1 MSKHHFRDAP
11 EHGGSTLK
19 STVPV
24 LIAWFLFAA
33 PALCA
38 DPGAALRQRYLG
50 PDGLPNETAYLQAEG
65 VAAAPETETY
75 AWQTVFKLT
84 YLTEDLKRLD
94 HADPIATDCY
104 LIRTHSYA
112 APYRAAPVWD
122 GRVYQ
127 KDDDLVVAAY
137 SDSCERVVGH
147 VNADGE
153 VVTSAPGNARIPL
166 LRFKDLNYN
175 PFTGQLWR
183 REPGGIIVGKDYFYL
198 PFPLVTPRGE
208 PVRCTFD
215 IVRQEGP
222 RFALIA
228 RSGDKQT
235 VLVTCA
241 VSDETILSKSDG
253 YAPKLGPGCVMAT
266 ANPTTVLEVQGTIAD
281 DALHLRGAPI
291 VLTNDLAGAAPAPV
305 RPQVTIDGDF
315 REWRNVPCVAC
326 VACVDPKTRRDC
338 GQGIGDPRGDI
349 PGYLRYNPD
358 TDLLEFK
365 VANDATHLYFYTR
378 VAGRHGNTV
387 KPDDRYYFY
396 VYIDADRDTGTGYI
410 PTRDD
415 NCYYGVTIGDD
426 CEAQFEFVSGRFV
439 KTFFGFTGVGT
450 EKEVLAGRVKLGPSW
465 YSREDPA
472 GRARDRYKVEY
483 VKRNGK
489 LQTTADYTEGTSDDI
504 IMALSPDGSECEMSV
519 ELTGFLRDQS
529 GKQIIAPGQN
539 IDLAVGAEAS
549 CGAWGHDDQWGA
561 DSTAP
566 IYGYYIAP

>member
-1 MSKHHFRDAP
+1 MKPIVRA
-11 EHGGSTLK
+11 
-19 STVPV
+19 

-33 PALCA
+33 PALAA
-38 DPGAALRQRYLG
+38 DPSAAVRQHYLG
-50 PDGLPNETAYLQAEG
+50 PDGLPSEAAYLHAAG
-65 VAAAPETETY
+65 VAPAPETETY

-84 YLTEDLKRLD
+84 YRTEDLRRLD
-94 HADPIATDCY
+94 RADPIATDCY
-104 LIRTHSYA
+104 LVRTHSYV
-112 APYRAAPVWD
+112 APYRAVPVWD

-127 KDDDLVVAAY
+127 KDNQLVVAAY
-137 SDSCERVVGH
+137 TENCEQAIGQ
-147 VNADGE
+147 VNADG
-153 VVTSAPGNARIPL
+153 VIVTSPRGDASIPL
-166 LRFKDLNYN
+166 LQVKGVTYN

-183 REPGGIIVGKDYFYL
+183 REPGGILSGKDSFYL

-228 RSGDKQT
+228 RSGDKQA
-235 VLVTCA
+235 VLATCA

-253 YAPKLGPGCVMAT
+253 YAPKLGPGCVMS
-266 ANPTTVLEVQGTIAD
+266 ANGPTTVLEVQGNIAD
-281 DALHLRGAPI
+281 DALHLRGASI
-291 VLTNDLAGAAPAPV
+291 VLTKDLARAAPA
-305 RPQVTIDGDF
+305 RPQVRIDGDF
-315 REWRNVPCVAC
+315 TEWRNVPCGAC
-326 VACVDPKTRRDC
+326 ADPETQRNC
-338 GQGIGDPRGDI
+338 GRGIGDPRGDI
-349 PGYLRYNPD
+349 PSYLRYNPD

-378 VAGRHGNTV
+378 VAGRHGNTL

-396 VYIDADRDTGTGYI
+396 VYIDADRSTGTGYI

-426 CEAQFEFVSGRFV
+426 CEAQFEFVGGRFV
-439 KTFFGFTGVGT
+439 KTFFGFTGIGT
-450 EKEVLAGRVKLGPSW
+450 EKEALAGRVKLGSSW

-472 GRARDRYKVEY
+472 GRTRDRYKVEY
-483 VKRNGK
+483 VKRDGK
-489 LQTTADYTEGTSDDI
+489 LQTTADFTEGTSDDI
-504 IMALSPDGSECEMSV
+504 VVALSPDGSECEMSV

-529 GKQIIAPGQN
+529 GNQIIAPGQS
-539 IDLAVGAEAS
+539 IDLAVGVEAS
-549 CGAWGHDDQWGA
+549 CGPWGNSDEWGA